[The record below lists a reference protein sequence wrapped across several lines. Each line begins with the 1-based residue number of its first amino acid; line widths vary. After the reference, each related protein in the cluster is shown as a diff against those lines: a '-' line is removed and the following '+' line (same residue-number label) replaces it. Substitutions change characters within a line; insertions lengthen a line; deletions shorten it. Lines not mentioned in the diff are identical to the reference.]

1 MICPKPGEHFTWG
14 EMTATRQPIA
24 NIPGEAEQAA
34 IVALCA
40 AILDPLRRALGKPIR
55 ISSGYRSPAV
65 NAAVNGS
72 KTSQHMRGEAADLS
86 VDGLTPEQIVTAI
99 ISAGLPFDQ
108 AIVERVGGS
117 AWVHVSHALGRAGRR
132 QTLAITDAG
141 ARAWSVPNG

>member
-1 MICPKPGEHFTWG
+1 MICDRPGEFFSWA

-24 NIPGEAEQAA
+24 NVPGEAEQAA

-65 NAAVNGS
+65 NAAVGGS
-72 KTSQHMRGEAADLS
+72 KTSQHMRGEAADLN
-86 VDGLTPEQIVTAI
+86 VPGMQPEDVVAAIVR
-99 ISAGLPFDQ
+99 AGLPFDQ